1 MINPFKKKY
10 TDKEL
15 VLFRFLRKVKVFE
28 RLDNKELAVIIPFLY
43 LRNYK
48 QEEVVFFRNDPSNAF
63 YIVKNGRVSLNID
76 IQDRFEVLTEVG
88 PNQAFGDNSLLEK
101 AKRIYTAIVM
111 SEQAEIYV
119 IPHVNLMEI
128 FQDHPEIRGKIM
140 TSLSELYNQYTK
152 NIFRAY
158 QSSFG
163 FFNLSNAYSKEKE
176 WDA

>member
-1 MINPFKKKY
+1 MINPFKKNY

-15 VLFRFLRKVKVFE
+15 VLFRFLRKIKVFE
-28 RLDNKELAVIIPFLY
+28 RLSNKELAVIIPYLY
-43 LRNYK
+43 LRNYR

-88 PNQAFGDNSLLEK
+88 PNMAFGDNSLLEK
-101 AKRIYTAIVM
+101 TQRIYTALVI

-119 IPHVNLMEI
+119 IPHVNIMEI
-128 FQDHPEIRGKIM
+128 FNEHPEIKAKVM

-152 NIFRAY
+152 NIFNAY

-163 FFNLSNAYSKEKE
+163 FFNLSQAYRST
-176 WDA
+176 